1 MIILVK
7 KIESYK
13 IKFNPKYRDFFAYRA
28 YTTFQS
34 HNLWYGKNEKH
45 QSRRHRRAKNR
56 AVFNLNISRSRVDIR
71 NNRALCVRAEQR
83 HSARKHRNQNSIRVH
98 RRSDKFQK
106 RTKRTSQRRDFGA
119 VVHAVHVSYLLRSYG
134 LQRREIQLDR
144 PCHFADCRGYF
155 GNTGGKRQ
163 SPQKLSLRIIAP
175 FCGAIFFP
183 YNWYLSSI
191 LMQHYPFPSGFPLLP
206 K

>member
-13 IKFNPKYRDFFAYRA
+13 IKFNPKYHDFFAYRA

-45 QSRRHRRAKNR
+45 QSRRRRRAKNR
-56 AVFNLNISRSRVDIR
+56 AVFNLNISRSRADIR
-71 NNRALCVRAEQR
+71 NNRALCVRAEQD
-83 HSARKHRNQNSIRVH
+83 HSTRKHRNQNSVRVR

-106 RTKRTSQRRDFGA
+106 RAKRTSQRRDFGT

-144 PCHFADCRGYF
+144 PCHLADRRGDF
-155 GNTGGKRQ
+155 GNTGCQRQ
-163 SPQKLSLRIIAP
+163 STQKLSIRIKK
-175 FCGAIFFP
+175 FGLTSQTERF
-183 YNWYLSSI
+183 
-191 LMQHYPFPSGFPLLP
+191 LLFA
-206 K
+206 